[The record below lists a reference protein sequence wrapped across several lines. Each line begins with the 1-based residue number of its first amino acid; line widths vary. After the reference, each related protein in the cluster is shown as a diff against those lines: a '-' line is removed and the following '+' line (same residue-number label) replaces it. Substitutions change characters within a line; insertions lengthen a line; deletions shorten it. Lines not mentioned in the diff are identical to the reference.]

1 MNNLFK
7 ITKDIFMKLAII
19 LIILLIFILFIPLRL
34 RGKIIYNAISN
45 NGYISFYFYKI
56 NVFLAEFKPGVKS
69 IKLQTNKKNIEFE
82 FFKKEEDYA
91 LNELFIKNLL
101 RETTINNVKIITKIG
116 LFNNNLLSCNICGIL
131 NTSLSILR
139 VLTKRVKRLQTYFF
153 PDFLMSRALFCLTI
167 SVQFNIFL
175 ILLSFLKSLMK
186 IIKRGKFYGN
196 KKAC

>member
-1 MNNLFK
+1 
-7 ITKDIFMKLAII
+7 MKLAII

-116 LFNNNLLSCNICGIL
+116 LFNNNLLSCSICGIL

-175 ILLSFLKSLMK
+175 ILLSFLKSLIK